1 MRRFHAKICLPKQR
15 ATVSDFTPINDIIP
29 PFTLLKYDHQ
39 VKYLNFICLI
49 DPSVLWQAKGEGE
62 ESNPIS
68 IELSSS

>member
-1 MRRFHAKICLPKQR
+1 MFYANLLTQTKSN
-15 ATVSDFTPINDIIP
+15 SDFTPINDI
-29 PFTLLKYDHQ
+29 PFFCLAEIWP
-39 VKYLNFICLI
+39 KYLNFICLI